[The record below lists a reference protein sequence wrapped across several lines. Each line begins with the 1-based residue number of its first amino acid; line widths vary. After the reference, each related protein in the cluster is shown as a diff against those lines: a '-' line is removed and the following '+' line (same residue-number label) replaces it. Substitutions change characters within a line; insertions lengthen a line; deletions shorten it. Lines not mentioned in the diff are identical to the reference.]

1 MNGDEDDPTRPP
13 HGGPSSTVGNPGSAS
28 MEAGALAVAVHSFL
42 VMNRMGPP
50 MDAAAFGIA
59 CGELM
64 QALNISLN
72 VAALLLRVELERR
85 GL

>member
-1 MNGDEDDPTRPP
+1 MGDPTQPP
-13 HGGPSSTVGNPGSAS
+13 HGGSPIPPDPAGSVEMA
-28 MEAGALAVAVHSFL
+28 ALAVAVHTYL
-42 VMNRMGPP
+42 VVQKLGAPI
-50 MDAAAFGIA
+50 DAAAFGVA

-72 VAALLLRVELERR
+72 VAALLLRTELERR